1 MLKELVDKVE
11 NDDDP
16 EEKAKKKETTSKTQ
30 GTKDGKTL
38 LEIKKQ
44 WINYTGY
51 RDNYE
56 KNLKI
61 VIDDEKTTPEN
72 KNKAEGL
79 LKKLDEQ
86 YKFDASKDMPDPT
99 TTTGLKITTP
109 RFTSNEAY
117 KKEYKKRG
125 NKLLK
130 KIKENSVPDD
140 EDKKNIKLI
149 EEYYKL
155 FD

>member
-1 MLKELVDKVE
+1 M
-11 NDDDP
+11 
-16 EEKAKKKETTSKTQ
+16 
-30 GTKDGKTL
+30 GTKDGKNL

-56 KNLKI
+56 RNLKA
-61 VIDDEKTTPEN
+61 VLDDEKTTPEN
-72 KNKAEGL
+72 RTKAEDL
-79 LKKLDEQ
+79 LKKLGEQ

-99 TTTGLKITTP
+99 TTTKLKINTP
-109 RFTSNEAY
+109 RFSANEEY

-130 KIKENSVPDD
+130 KIKESAILDD

-155 FD
+155 FNS

>member
-1 MLKELVDKVE
+1 MQELVDRAE
-11 NDDDP
+11 NDDP
-16 EEKAKKKETTSKTQ
+16 EERAIQKEATSKTM
-30 GTKDGKTL
+30 GTKDGKSL
-38 LEIKKQ
+38 LEIKKE

-61 VIDDEKTTPEN
+61 VIDDERTTPEN
-72 KNKAEGL
+72 KTKAEGL
-79 LKKLDEQ
+79 LKKLDDQ
-86 YKFDASKDMPDPT
+86 YKFDAGKDMPDPT
-99 TTTGLKITTP
+99 TTPNIKIVEP
-109 RFTSNEAY
+109 RYKSSEAY

-130 KIKENSVPDD
+130 KIKENSVPDKED
-140 EDKKNIKLI
+140 EKNIHLI
-149 EEYYKL
+149 EEYFKL

>member
-1 MLKELVDKVE
+1 MMQELVDRAE
-11 NDDDP
+11 NDDP
-16 EEKAKKKETTSKTQ
+16 EERAIKKEATSKTQ
-30 GTKDGKTL
+30 GTKDGKNL

-56 KNLKI
+56 KNLKS
-61 VIDDEKTTPEN
+61 VLNDEKTTPEN
-72 KNKAEGL
+72 KTKAEDL
-79 LKKLDEQ
+79 LKKLDDQ
-86 YKFDASKDMPDPT
+86 YRFDATKDMPDPT
-99 TTTGLKITTP
+99 TTTNINIAEP
-109 RFTSNEAY
+109 RYKSNEAY

-130 KIKENSVPDD
+130 KINENSVPDK

-149 EEYYKL
+149 EEYFKL